1 MSKLREIIH
10 QYVVEALQEILSEEH
25 NPELDKLVDKYSY
38 HIVNSRDSQY
48 PEADEQEAGDILR
61 KIKKNHGEE
70 AVRYARAH
78 AQRNLDD
85 VNRQE
90 NEKSKAELKA
100 NYKPTSGPA
109 VKQYK
114 ESVNQ
119 ISEARKL
126 LKTYNSS
133 IAGIGAK
140 VYHNPETGEHQV
152 DFYKNGKNLGEGPR
166 YYTDD
171 REDAHDTAQAEIKHM
186 EKIETALQKMRDNL
200 AKRAPQT
207 DKYDD

>member
-1 MSKLREIIH
+1 MSKLKEIIH
-10 QYVVEALQEILSEEH
+10 QYVVEALEEILDEEVEQIDEGGMQRLNRLERAAKKNPDNKNLKKTVRNTFLRVDTNRMNRMFSSGKLGPKTPRQLATEPQWGQDPRPFRSEEV
-25 NPELDKLVDKYSY
+25 E
-38 HIVNSRDSQY
+38 
-48 PEADEQEAGDILR
+48 
-61 KIKKNHGEE
+61 
-70 AVRYARAH
+70 
-78 AQRNLDD
+78 
-85 VNRQE
+85 
-90 NEKSKAELKA
+90 
-100 NYKPTSGPA
+100 
-109 VKQYK
+109 
-114 ESVNQ
+114 Q

-126 LKTYNSS
+126 LKTYNSP

-140 VYHNPETGEHQV
+140 VYRNPETGEHQV

>member
-1 MSKLREIIH
+1 MSKLKEIIH
-10 QYVVEALQEILSEEH
+10 QYVVEALQEILDEENTGDTTHYNVTKAGHRAIMKSGLHEHPGVDYDPDNNKLSVTHYGGSRDETIRNGIVANHEKAGHLIKVNTVPAPKNRALPMPMRSEEV
-25 NPELDKLVDKYSY
+25 E
-38 HIVNSRDSQY
+38 
-48 PEADEQEAGDILR
+48 
-61 KIKKNHGEE
+61 
-70 AVRYARAH
+70 
-78 AQRNLDD
+78 
-85 VNRQE
+85 
-90 NEKSKAELKA
+90 
-100 NYKPTSGPA
+100 
-109 VKQYK
+109 
-114 ESVNQ
+114 Q

-126 LKTYNSS
+126 LKTYNSP

-152 DFYKNGKNLGEGPR
+152 DFYKNGENLGEGPR

-171 REDAHDTAQAEIKHM
+171 REDAHATAQTEIKHM